1 MLALRRTDQDRPL
14 TAGEIAM
21 ASALFGQAID
31 YARVRIFKRRY
42 LPFGLQPKNCAM
54 TPNGAIYFDKSCCLV
69 DFSHGSE
76 HARHWFMHEMVH
88 VWQFQLGYPVWLRGA
103 VRMGLSYRYQL
114 AEGKTL
120 ADFNMEAQ
128 GDLLADYF
136 ALKVMGSPAA
146 MRQKHYAHSLAVYE
160 QVLCGFLAQPANRA
174 HLPRGAA
181 GRWMPGRW
189 RSPGA

>member
-1 MLALRRTDQDRPL
+1 
-14 TAGEIAM
+14 M
-21 ASALFGQAID
+21 AAALFGDAID

-42 LPFGLQPKNCAM
+42 LPFGLQPRNCAM

-88 VWQFQLGYPVWLRGA
+88 VWQHQLGYAVWWRGA
-103 VRMGLSYRYQL
+103 VRIGLSYRYDL

-136 ALKVMGSPAA
+136 ALKVMDSPLA
-146 MRQKHYAHSLAVYE
+146 MRQKRYARSLALFE
-160 QVLCGFLAQPANRA
+160 QVLDGFLKRPSSRSN
-174 HLPRGAA
+174 LPRGLARRVWA
-181 GRWMPGRW
+181 RG
-189 RSPGA
+189 SGALTGP